1 MLIYVSFDT
10 LSLYIV
16 RYFIRGSKMTNK
28 EVIQAINTTIDEAMA
43 LYDTLA
49 EDVQRKEFE
58 RMCELIWRMERL
70 KDANN
75 DTVH

>member
-1 MLIYVSFDT
+1 
-10 LSLYIV
+10 
-16 RYFIRGSKMTNK
+16 MTEK
-28 EVIQAINTTIDEAMA
+28 EVIQAINSTIDEAMA

-49 EDVQRKEFE
+49 EDVQREEFD

-70 KDANN
+70 KDASN

>member
-1 MLIYVSFDT
+1 VLKYSRFDT
-10 LSLYIV
+10 LDYLV
-16 RYFIRGSKMTNK
+16 RRFTRGSEMTDK

-49 EDVQRKEFE
+49 EDVQKEEFE

-70 KDANN
+70 KEATN

>member
-1 MLIYVSFDT
+1 MLIYSSFDT
-10 LSLYIV
+10 LDYLV
-16 RYFIRGSKMTNK
+16 RRFIRGYEMTEK
-28 EVIQAINTTIDEAMA
+28 EVIQAINSTIDEAMA

-49 EDVQRKEFE
+49 EDVQREEFD

-70 KDANN
+70 KDASN

>member
-1 MLIYVSFDT
+1 
-10 LSLYIV
+10 
-16 RYFIRGSKMTNK
+16 MTDK

-49 EDVQRKEFE
+49 EDVQREEFD

-70 KDANN
+70 KDASN

>member
-1 MLIYVSFDT
+1 
-10 LSLYIV
+10 
-16 RYFIRGSKMTNK
+16 MTDK
-28 EVIQAINTTIDEAMA
+28 EVIQAINTTIDETMDF
-43 LYDTLA
+43 YDTLP

-70 KDANN
+70 KDASN